1 MDSPVSLDVLA
12 FGAHP
17 DDVEITSGG
26 LLVKM
31 LRRGRRTG
39 VVDLTRGEMG
49 THGDEEVRSH
59 EAAEAAKVLGLAY
72 RENLEIPD
80 SAVEQTQENKLRLA
94 AVIRQTRPELVILP
108 HWEQRHPDHLA
119 CCRLAYDACYLA
131 GLRKLPLDGEP
142 HRPRKILYASYYR
155 NDDYS
160 FLVDISEE
168 FEQKIEAVAAYR
180 SQFGDLQL
188 MRDMIKQG
196 GASANPTQADRKDVF
211 SPGINIFDLMYT
223 RGRYLG
229 QKAGVRFAEA
239 YTVKEKILID
249 DPQKMPVN
257 SI

>member
-1 MDSPVSLDVLA
+1 MDDPAPLDVLA

-31 LRRGRRTG
+31 MRRGRRTG
-39 VVDLTRGEMG
+39 VIDLTRGEMG
-49 THGDEEVRSH
+49 THGDEEDRSR
-59 EAAEAAKVLGLAY
+59 EAAAAATVLGLVY
-72 RENLEIPD
+72 RENLEIAD
-80 SAVEQTQENKLRLA
+80 SGVELTHENKLRLA
-94 AVIRQTRPELVILP
+94 AVIRLARPELVILP

-119 CCRLAYDACYLA
+119 CCRLVYDACYLA
-131 GLRKLPLDGEP
+131 GLRKLPLNGEP
-142 HRPRKILYASYYR
+142 HRPRKIVYASYYR

-180 SQFGDLQL
+180 SQFGDLQQ
-188 MRDMIKQG
+188 MRDLIKQG
-196 GASANPTQADRKDVF
+196 VAPLNTIQAGRKDVF

-239 YTVKEKILID
+239 YTIKEKMLID